1 MQVHPALKC
10 FSGSKLRSSRLP
22 VAGKKVAQCSND
34 LISLPMDKANRN
46 RRSIRSPKP
55 APPQVSKFN
64 DQTLVYS
71 TFGFIDYRRVM
82 TQAILQPR

>member
-22 VAGKKVAQCSND
+22 VAGKKDAQCSND

-55 APPQVSKFN
+55 APPKFRSSMIKLLFI
-64 DQTLVYS
+64 TLWDLLI
-71 TFGFIDYRRVM
+71 TEE
-82 TQAILQPR
+82 